1 MNTMTASID
10 LRRLIAV
17 AILGAFASGF
27 AAVGTAGNTVTRSV
41 TVKYADLNIADPEG
55 AAALYRRIVRAAEE
69 VCQLPDDSVGNMS
82 DVNACEHKAIADA
95 VTKVG
100 HPQLIAVYNAKN
112 RQPLPITLA
121 TR

>member
-1 MNTMTASID
+1 MNAMTASIEI
-10 LRRLIAV
+10 RRLIAV
-17 AILGAFASGF
+17 AILGAIASGF
-27 AAVGTAGNTVTRSV
+27 AGVSTAGDTVTRSV
-41 TVKYADLNIADPEG
+41 TVKYGDLNVADPEG

-69 VCQLPDDSVGNMS
+69 VCELPQDDLGSLPAVR
-82 DVNACEHKAIADA
+82 VCEHKAITDA

-100 HPQLIAVYNAKN
+100 HPQLIAVYNSKN